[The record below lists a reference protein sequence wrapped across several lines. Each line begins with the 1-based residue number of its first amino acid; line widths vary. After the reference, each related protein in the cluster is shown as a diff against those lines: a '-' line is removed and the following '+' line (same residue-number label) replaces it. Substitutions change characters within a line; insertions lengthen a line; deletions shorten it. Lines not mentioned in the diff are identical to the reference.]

1 MTFKLN
7 HYINQIRH
15 RLLSAILTI
24 PSFQAWL
31 ISGALV
37 LVYALVS
44 LPVGFYFNFLHFGI
58 VPISWV
64 AMVGII
70 AICFITP
77 AVMEEMFFR
86 VLLLPQ
92 PGNVSLITQLLCGG
106 ISLAAFIVYH
116 PLQGLTIY
124 PAAMETF
131 SNPVFLL
138 LAGLLGIICT
148 ISYFYSGSLWSAV
161 VIHWIVVVVWLLL
174 LGGYE
179 KLNPEQLLS
188 IKPLIVY

>member
-1 MTFKLN
+1 
-7 HYINQIRH
+7 
-15 RLLSAILTI
+15 
-24 PSFQAWL
+24 
-31 ISGALV
+31 
-37 LVYALVS
+37 
-44 LPVGFYFNFLHFGI
+44 
-58 VPISWV
+58 
-64 AMVGII
+64 
-70 AICFITP
+70 
-77 AVMEEMFFR
+77 MFFR

-131 SNPVFLL
+131 SNPVFLF

-148 ISYFYSGSLWSAV
+148 ISYFQSGSLWSAV
-161 VIHWIVVVVWLLL
+161 VIHWIVVIVWLLL

-188 IKPLIVY
+188 IKPLMVY